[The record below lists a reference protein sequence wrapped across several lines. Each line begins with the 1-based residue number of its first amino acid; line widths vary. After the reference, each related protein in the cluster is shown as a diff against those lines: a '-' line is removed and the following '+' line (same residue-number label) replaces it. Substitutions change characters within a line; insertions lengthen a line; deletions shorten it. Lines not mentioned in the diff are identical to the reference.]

1 MEPQGLTTRDG
12 SRPLERS
19 MRSLLRCAP
28 AILAL
33 LPALPAQAGAVNLRW
48 SACWGDG
55 GTVNRQFACDTNSG
69 SDLLVGSF
77 SVPAPVTGV
86 LTTVARVNL
95 AFAGTSVP
103 DWWQFRGTG
112 ACRSSGIGLSATPPA
127 GATACADWADGG
139 RDAVLVYR
147 TGVFSANTAQLEVT
161 SPVVPGAAF
170 DLAPGHE
177 YFAFTVILNHQ
188 KTVGAGPCAGCPLGA
203 CMGFM
208 RVTLTRVSPAPDYLL
223 SPSSSLDQVVTW
235 QGGAGIAIPDF
246 LGAGFTYCPGATPT
260 RSSTWGAVKSLYR

>member
-1 MEPQGLTTRDG
+1 
-12 SRPLERS
+12 
-19 MRSLLRCAP
+19 MRSLLRCAL

-33 LPALPAQAGAVNLRW
+33 LPALPAHAGAVNLRW

-69 SDLLVGSF
+69 SDLLVASF
-77 SVPAPVTGV
+77 SVPAPVSGV
-86 LTTVARVNL
+86 LTMVGRVNL

-103 DWWQFRGTG
+103 EWWQLRGTG
-112 ACRSSGIGLSATPPA
+112 ACRSSGLGLSTAPPA
-127 GATACADWADGG
+127 GATSCADWADGN
-139 RDAVLVYR
+139 RDALLVYR
-147 TGVFSANTAQLEVT
+147 PGFFSANTAQLEVT
-161 SPVVPGAAF
+161 SPATPGAAF
-170 DLAPGHE
+170 DLVPGQE
-177 YFAFTVILNHQ
+177 YFAFTAIINHQ
-188 KTVGAGPCAGCPLGA
+188 KTVGTGSCAGCLLGA

-208 RVTLTRVSPAPDYLL
+208 GVNLTRVAPDPDYLL

-246 LGAGFTYCPGATPT
+246 LGAGFIYCPGATPT